1 MLKVIIL
8 INIMKN
14 KSLKTVSPFI
24 ATIILVVATT
34 AIGVVVYT
42 YISTT
47 IRSSTQQTTQVIS
60 CIGGNFEIVNFLNQ
74 GFNYYREITIK
85 ENSGI
90 DLKNYQIMISLDT
103 ASLIAAGKMRGDCG
117 DIRFFDDTG
126 KTLNYYIEPGTCN
139 TPSTRIW
146 INVPLIPASSTKKI
160 YLVYGNP
167 SALLQSDP
175 NSVFD
180 FFENFDILDTSRW
193 YVVPTT
199 SYSLSNSIL
208 RINTGSILLQNPLSF
223 SLNSYYYIVEARVQ
237 YNTDGENYFSGAL
250 GVASSQRVLANN
262 GNSDA
267 VVLYMLTNSRN
278 GNDVQVFIGSGA
290 TNSFDIAN
298 AQRAFA
304 ASLNAWYTLGIEI
317 NPSSVVIWRDD
328 QRLRTYSLKWSKNL
342 IYIILGDYTGGTND
356 IKDTSYDWIR
366 IRKYVYPE
374 PSVSIGIEKSL
385 RGVISFNL
393 RNVGT
398 GSIGNIFKSIV
409 YYLDGTIYQ
418 KDIDIGCNLGNEC
431 TISDTIYLLIE
442 KTINRIEVCSKACE
456 NICSE
461 YKP

>member
-1 MLKVIIL
+1 
-8 INIMKN
+8 MKN
-14 KSLKTVSPFI
+14 KGLKAVSPFI
-24 ATIILVVATT
+24 ATIILVIATI

-103 ASLIAAGKMRGDCG
+103 ASLIAAGKMRSDCG
-117 DIRFFDDTG
+117 DIRFFDETG
-126 KTLNYYIEPGTCN
+126 KMLNYYIEPGTCN

-146 INVPLIPASSTKKI
+146 INVPLISATSTKKI

-167 SALLQSDP
+167 SAFYQGDP
-175 NSVFD
+175 ESVFD
-180 FFENFDILDTSRW
+180 FFENFDTLDTSRW
-193 YVVPTT
+193 YIVPNTQYT
-199 SYSLSNSIL
+199 ISNGVL

-223 SLNSYYYIVEARVQ
+223 SLNSYYYIVEAMVQ
-237 YNTDGENYFSGAL
+237 YSTNQENYFSGAL
-250 GVASSQRVLANN
+250 GVASSQKVATNN

-267 VVLYMLTNSRN
+267 VVLYMLTDQANR
-278 GNDVQVFIGSGA
+278 NDVQVFIGSGA

-298 AQRAFA
+298 AQTVFT
-304 ASLNAWYTLGIEI
+304 ASLDTWYTLGIEI
-317 NPSSVVIWRDD
+317 TPSSVGIWRDN

-342 IYIILGDYTGGTND
+342 IYVILGDYTGSTNN

-374 PSVSIGIEKSL
+374 PSVSIGSEKPL

-398 GSIGNIFKSIV
+398 GSIGSIFKSIV

-431 TISDTIYLLIE
+431 MISNTIYLLVE
-442 KTINRIEVCSKACE
+442 KPINKIEVCSKACE